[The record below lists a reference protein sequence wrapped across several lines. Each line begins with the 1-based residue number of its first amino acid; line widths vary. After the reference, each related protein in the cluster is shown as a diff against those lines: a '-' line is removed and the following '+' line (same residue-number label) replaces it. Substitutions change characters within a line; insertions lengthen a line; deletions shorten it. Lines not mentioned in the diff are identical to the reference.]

1 MMSKKMTVIVVV
13 VALVL
18 LSSSAFAEEPEEGPQ
33 AFSLIFGP
41 RLGFSGFWPPDGFKS
56 SVNSLYPGDFVPVV
70 SLFGITVEQRILLGQ
85 TRSHFA
91 FQEIVLVGGLEQG
104 IALPEGAFLIGYRDN
119 SGFEVGA
126 GPILHLGGVG
136 VVVAIGY
143 TISFRGM
150 YVPVDL
156 SLIIPN
162 TGRPASIGFTTGFNF
177 QISRSEREEPQKS
190 QGFQKSPQPQ
200 DPNQPQGSP

>member
-1 MMSKKMTVIVVV
+1 MLSKKLTVM
-13 VALVL
+13 VAVLVL
-18 LSSSAFAEEPEEGPQ
+18 LSASAFADEPEGPE

-41 RLGFSGFWPPDGFKS
+41 RLGFSGFWPPEGFKS

-104 IALPEGAFLIGYRDN
+104 IALPEGAFLIGYRDY
-119 SGFEVGA
+119 SGFEFGA

-143 TISFRGM
+143 TISFKGM
-150 YVPVDL
+150 YVPLDV

-177 QISRSEREEPQKS
+177 QISRREREEPQKS

-200 DPNQPQGSP
+200 DSNQPQGSP